1 MENASKALLIAA
13 AVLIV
18 ILLVAFSMKIFNSTG
33 DTSLDAQ
40 LTADAI
46 ASATTSAKIRAIL
59 NLIDIYDEK
68 AFSTF
73 VKSEYEGTQSTDR
86 IIELMQII
94 MYRTQKVT
102 NSNKIYEGSIT
113 RITAD
118 GSNSLVYYDSVT
130 SPSAYIC
137 NLEKGKTYVV
147 RFHSYGGQTANTY
160 SVKVTKE

>member
-40 LTADAI
+40 LTSDAI
-46 ASATTSAKIRAIL
+46 ASVTTSAKIRAIL

-73 VKSEYEGTQSTDR
+73 IKSEYEGTQSTDR

-102 NSNKIYEGSIT
+102 NSSTIYTKSRT
-113 RITAD
+113 RIT
-118 GSNSLVYYDSVT
+118 SESSSLIYYDWT
-130 SPSAYIC
+130 KPNAYVC
-137 NLEKGKTYVV
+137 NLEKNKNYTVV
-147 RFHSYGGQTANTY
+147 FLCYD
-160 SVKVTKE
+160 TKNAPYNFSIVIE